1 MTNDFAPEIPDIYP
15 RPQLFRPDYRL
26 LDGEW
31 SLNGR
36 PIRVP
41 FPPEAPMS
49 GFGGKAGEVLHYEKD
64 FMVPSEWKGKR
75 ILLHFGAV
83 DQIAKVT
90 LNDVFLGRHTGG
102 YLGFTFDIT
111 DHVRFA
117 EDKSSA
123 GRAAGIGANG
133 TADAVS
139 GKSAFAGGLTNSG
152 AKDGGNAKLAEN
164 VNSRVAS
171 KNATY
176 ENVKR
181 ISGQSPA
188 VQPGLNNLVVTAI
201 DRNDPTIP
209 YGKQSKDPQGMW
221 YTGVSGIWKSVWL
234 EAVPETYIEK
244 IKLVPDT
251 EGVNIRL
258 YLNRSSAKKNIDAVF
273 PEDADANAAFSAKA
287 ADANTTHAEFSVKAT
302 DSDANAAF
310 SAKEEGTNAQGEN
323 ISHRGQTQ
331 GFRAVIVGEG
341 VYPSGFGEQLGSGET
356 FHFSG
361 DRGRLEPMDP
371 VLWSPDNP
379 HLYRLRIDCGE
390 DTVYTYFG
398 LRAICLKQF
407 GERKRPTL
415 NGKAVFLNGVLDQG
429 YFPEGIFVPGTMTAY
444 DRDILAMKELGFNML
459 RKHIKVEPDYYYAAC
474 DRHGMLVMQDMV
486 QSGHYSFIWDTFL
499 PYFQGDLRPDENVL
513 GPGQDRKTEKTRRK
527 IFVEH
532 TKQTVV
538 ELYNHPSIIAWT
550 IFNEGWG
557 QFESAKMYHMVKR
570 IDPNRLIDSASG
582 WMDRK
587 VSDFDS
593 RHQYFRNRLLKPKDD
608 RPLFISE
615 CGGFGYDL
623 SPEDR
628 EKEARKQRLINIE
641 VNHGHPW
648 KAGFSR
654 TTGSSGRKSVNIAVP
669 EKLQPLQEKIVEGE
683 DRFDEKMAELGS
695 RYDAAV
701 DRRELRD
708 HRGIDAA
715 EAIDLIRKQYSEK
728 SGKEFQYGGGCKDSA
743 ELTQKIIQ
751 MYKEMIFT
759 ATHAGLCGLVYT
771 QLSDVENEVNG
782 LYTYDRTVCKVEKAK
797 LAALGKMLS
806 TWYETDAEE

>member
-1 MTNDFAPEIPDIYP
+1 MTNDFAPEIPETYP
-15 RPQLFRPDYRL
+15 RPQAFRPDYML

-31 SLNGR
+31 DLNGR

-49 GFGGKAGEVLHYEKD
+49 GFEGKAGAVLHYEKD
-64 FMVPSEWKGKR
+64 FTVPEAWRGKR

-90 LNDVFLGRHTGG
+90 LNDTYLGKHTGG

-111 DHVRFA
+111 EHVRFA
-117 EDKSSA
+117 DDGTA
-123 GRAAGIGANG
+123 GGMTTAVAEKE
-133 TADAVS
+133 TADAMTTDAPGAITAAKESLEKEETGQS
-139 GKSAFAGGLTNSG
+139 G
-152 AKDGGNAKLAEN
+152 
-164 VNSRVAS
+164 

-181 ISGQSPA
+181 ISGKASEDRTD
-188 VQPGLNNLVVTAI
+188 LNNLVVTAI
-201 DRNDPTIP
+201 DSNDPTIP

-221 YTGVSGIWKSVWL
+221 YTGISGIWKSVWL

-244 IKLVPDT
+244 IKLEPDQT
-251 EGVNIRL
+251 GVNIRL
-258 YLNRSSAKKNIDAVF
+258 YLNRSSAQNNIDAVF
-273 PEDADANAAFSAKA
+273 PEDAVANAAFSAKP
-287 ADANTTHAEFSVKAT
+287 ADANTTHAEVSVKAT

-310 SAKEEGTNAQGEN
+310 SAKAEGTNAQGEN
-323 ISHRGQTQ
+323 ISHRAETR

-398 LRAICLKQF
+398 LRTICLKQF

-513 GPGQDRKTEKTRRK
+513 GPGQDRKTEKTRRQ

-538 ELYNHPSIIAWT
+538 SLYNHPSIIAWT

-557 QFESAKMYHMVKR
+557 QFESAKLYKMVKR

-623 SPEDR
+623 SPEDK
-628 EKEARKQRLINIE
+628 EKEAQKQRLVNLE

-648 KAGFSR
+648 KAGISR
-654 TTGSSGRKSVNIAVP
+654 TTGAGGRKSVNIAVP
-669 EKLQPLQEKIVEGE
+669 EKLQPLQEKIVKGE
-683 DRFDEKMAELGS
+683 DRFDEKLAELGS

-708 HRGIDAA
+708 HRAGFDMT
-715 EAIDLIRKQYSEK
+715 ETIDLIRKEYSER
-728 SGKEFQYGGGCKDSA
+728 SGKEFQYGGGCKDPA
-743 ELTQKIIQ
+743 ELTKKIIT
-751 MYKEMIFT
+751 MYREMIFT
-759 ATHAGLCGLVYT
+759 TTHAGLCGLVYT

-782 LYTYDRTVCKVEKAK
+782 LYTYDRTVCKVEKTK
-797 LAALGKMLS
+797 MAALGKMLA
-806 TWYETDAEE
+806 TWYEADAEE

>member
-1 MTNDFAPEIPDIYP
+1 MTNDFAPEIPETYP
-15 RPQLFRPDYRL
+15 RPQAFRPDYML

-31 SLNGR
+31 DLNGR

-49 GFGGKAGEVLHYEKD
+49 GFEGKAGAVLHYEKD
-64 FMVPSEWKGKR
+64 FTVPEAWRGKR

-90 LNDVFLGRHTGG
+90 LNDTYLGKHTGG

-111 DHVRFA
+111 EHVRFA
-117 EDKSSA
+117 DDGTA
-123 GRAAGIGANG
+123 GGMTTAVAEKE
-133 TADAVS
+133 TADAMTTDAPGAITAAKESLEKEETGQS
-139 GKSAFAGGLTNSG
+139 G
-152 AKDGGNAKLAEN
+152 
-164 VNSRVAS
+164 

-181 ISGQSPA
+181 ISGKASEDRTD
-188 VQPGLNNLVVTAI
+188 LNNLVVTAI
-201 DRNDPTIP
+201 DSNDPTIP

-221 YTGVSGIWKSVWL
+221 YTGISGIWKSVWL

-244 IKLVPDT
+244 IKLEPYQT
-251 EGVNIRL
+251 GVNIRL
-258 YLNRSSAKKNIDAVF
+258 YLNSQVSTAAPEKAKSTNVQG
-273 PEDADANAAFSAKA
+273 ADIIHKS
-287 ADANTTHAEFSVKAT
+287 
-302 DSDANAAF
+302 
-310 SAKEEGTNAQGEN
+310 EE
-323 ISHRGQTQ
+323 Q

-341 VYPSGFGEQLGSGET
+341 IYPEGFREQLGSGET

-398 LRAICLKQF
+398 LRTIGMKQF
-407 GERKRPTL
+407 GERKRPVL

-459 RKHIKVEPDYYYAAC
+459 RKHIKVEPDYYYSAC

-513 GPGQDRKTEKTRRK
+513 GPGQDRKTEKTRRQ
-527 IFVEH
+527 IFVAH

-538 ELYNHPSIIAWT
+538 SLYNHPSIIAWT

-557 QFESAKMYHMVKR
+557 QFESAKLYKMVKR

-623 SPEDR
+623 SPEDK
-628 EKEARKQRLINIE
+628 EKEAQKQRLVNLE

-648 KAGFSR
+648 KAGISR
-654 TTGSSGRKSVNIAVP
+654 TTGAGGRKSVNIAVP

-683 DRFDEKMAELGS
+683 DRFDEKLAELGS

-708 HRGIDAA
+708 HRAGFDMT
-715 EAIDLIRKQYSEK
+715 ETIDLIRKEYSER
-728 SGKEFQYGGGCKDSA
+728 SGKEFQYGGGCKDPA
-743 ELTQKIIQ
+743 ELTKKIIT
-751 MYKEMIFT
+751 MYREMIFT
-759 ATHAGLCGLVYT
+759 TTHAGLCGLVYT

-797 LAALGKMLS
+797 IAALGKMLS
-806 TWYETDAEE
+806 AWYEADAEE

>member
-1 MTNDFAPEIPDIYP
+1 MTNDFAPEIPDTYP
-15 RPQLFRPDYRL
+15 RPQLFRPDYKL

-49 GFGGKAGEVLHYEKD
+49 GYEGKAGEVLHYEKD
-64 FMVPSEWKGKR
+64 FTVPAEWKGKR
-75 ILLHFGAV
+75 TLLHFGAV

-90 LNDVFLGRHTGG
+90 LNDVFLGKHTGG

-111 DHVRFA
+111 EHVRYA
-117 EDKSSA
+117 GAPSSSSPA
-123 GRAAGIGANG
+123 
-133 TADAVS
+133 
-139 GKSAFAGGLTNSG
+139 
-152 AKDGGNAKLAEN
+152 
-164 VNSRVAS
+164 
-171 KNATY
+171 NATH

-188 VQPGLNNLVVTAI
+188 VQSGLNNLVVTAI
-201 DRNDPTIP
+201 DSNDPTIP
-209 YGKQSKDPQGMW
+209 YGKQTKEPQGMW

-244 IKLVPDT
+244 IKLDPDET
-251 EGVNIRL
+251 GVNIRL
-258 YLNRSSAKKNIDAVF
+258 YLKHSG
-273 PEDADANAAFSAKA
+273 SAKA
-287 ADANTTHAEFSVKAT
+287 A
-302 DSDANAAF
+302 
-310 SAKEEGTNAQGEN
+310 EENAQGEN
-323 ISHRGQTQ
+323 ISHRDETK

-398 LRAICLKQF
+398 LRTIGMKQF

-415 NGKAVFLNGVLDQG
+415 NGKAIFLNGVLDQG
-429 YFPEGIFVPGTMTAY
+429 YFPEGILVPGTMTAY

-459 RKHIKVEPDYYYAAC
+459 RKHIKIEPDYYYTAC

-486 QSGHYSFIWDTFL
+486 QSGHYSFIWDTIL

-513 GPGQDRKTEKTRRK
+513 GPGQDRKTEKRRRE

-538 ELYNHPSIIAWT
+538 DLYNHPSIIAWT

-557 QFESAKMYHMVKR
+557 QFESAKLYHMVKR
-570 IDPNRLIDSASG
+570 IDPDRLVDSASG

-615 CGGFGYDL
+615 CGGFGLDM

-628 EKEARKQRLINIE
+628 EKAAEKQRLVNLE

-654 TTGSSGRKSVNIAVP
+654 TTGKTGRKSVNIAVP

-695 RYDAAV
+695 KYDAAV

-708 HRGIDAA
+708 HRGIEAA
-715 EAIDLIRKQYSEK
+715 EAIDLIRKQYSER
-728 SGKEFQYGGGCKDSA
+728 SGKEFQYGGGCKDPA
-743 ELTQKIIQ
+743 ELTKKIID
-751 MYKEMIFT
+751 MYREMIFT
-759 ATHAGLCGLVYT
+759 TTRVGLCGLVYT

-797 LAALGKMLS
+797 MAALGKMLA
-806 TWYETDAEE
+806 TWYEADAEE

>member
-1 MTNDFAPEIPDIYP
+1 MTNDFAPEIPETYP
-15 RPQLFRPDYRL
+15 RPQAFRPDYML

-31 SLNGR
+31 DLNGR

-49 GFGGKAGEVLHYEKD
+49 GFEGKAGAVLHYEKD
-64 FMVPSEWKGKR
+64 FTVPEAWRGKR

-90 LNDVFLGRHTGG
+90 LNDTYLGKHTGG

-111 DHVRFA
+111 EHVRFA
-117 EDKSSA
+117 DDGTA
-123 GRAAGIGANG
+123 GGMTTAVAEKE
-133 TADAVS
+133 TADAMTTDAPGAITAAKESLEKEETGQS
-139 GKSAFAGGLTNSG
+139 G
-152 AKDGGNAKLAEN
+152 
-164 VNSRVAS
+164 

-181 ISGQSPA
+181 ISGRASEDRT
-188 VQPGLNNLVVTAI
+188 GLNNLVVTAI
-201 DRNDPTIP
+201 DSNDATIP

-221 YTGVSGIWKSVWL
+221 YTGISGIWKSVWL

-244 IKLVPDT
+244 IKLEPDQT
-251 EGVNIRL
+251 GVNIRL
-258 YLNRSSAKKNIDAVF
+258 YLNSQVSAAAPEKAKSS
-273 PEDADANAAFSAKA
+273 
-287 ADANTTHAEFSVKAT
+287 NT
-302 DSDANAAF
+302 
-310 SAKEEGTNAQGEN
+310 QGED
-323 ISHRGQTQ
+323 ISHKSEKQ

-341 VYPSGFGEQLGSGET
+341 IYPEGFREQLGSGET
-356 FHFSG
+356 FRFSG
-361 DRGRLEPMDP
+361 DRGRLEPVDP

-398 LRAICLKQF
+398 LRTIGMKQF
-407 GERKRPTL
+407 GERKRPAL
-415 NGKAVFLNGVLDQG
+415 NGKAIFLNGVLDQG

-459 RKHIKVEPDYYYAAC
+459 RKHIKVEPDYYYSAC

-513 GPGQDRKTEKTRRK
+513 GPGQDRKTEKTRRQ

-538 ELYNHPSIIAWT
+538 SLYNHPSIIAWT

-557 QFESAKMYHMVKR
+557 QFESAKLYKMVKR

-615 CGGFGYDL
+615 KGG
-623 SPEDR
+623 
-628 EKEARKQRLINIE
+628 
-641 VNHGHPW
+641 
-648 KAGFSR
+648 
-654 TTGSSGRKSVNIAVP
+654 
-669 EKLQPLQEKIVEGE
+669 
-683 DRFDEKMAELGS
+683 
-695 RYDAAV
+695 
-701 DRRELRD
+701 
-708 HRGIDAA
+708 A
-715 EAIDLIRKQYSEK
+715 EAASGQSRSQPRPPLEGGIFANDEGRRPQIRQYSRSRK
-728 SGKEFQYGGGCKDSA
+728 TAAPAGKDCRRGGP
-743 ELTQKIIQ
+743 L
-751 MYKEMIFT
+751 
-759 ATHAGLCGLVYT
+759 
-771 QLSDVENEVNG
+771 
-782 LYTYDRTVCKVEKAK
+782 R
-797 LAALGKMLS
+797 
-806 TWYETDAEE
+806 